1 MTDEEKQARKL
12 RRMRKPVS
20 EVPRSYGPYQMG
32 QYLIARLLADGKAKS
47 IKDLQ
52 DFIKLCAVETIE
64 DLDNWFQ
71 GSGTI
76 EKTKSEPTTIK
87 QPRKKLF

>member
-1 MTDEEKQARKL
+1 MTDEERQQRKL

-32 QYLIARLLADGKAKS
+32 QYLVARLLADGKAKS

-52 DFIKLCAVETIE
+52 AFIALCAHETIE
-64 DLDNWFQ
+64 DLDQWLE
-71 GSGTI
+71 GGGTI
-76 EKTKSEPTTIK
+76 EKTKSEPTTTK
-87 QPRKKLF
+87 QRKKLF